1 MGKRKHLGQRQL
13 EVLKDLFGG
22 DLDEQK
28 VLAKHGVRRSTYNRW
43 LADEVFGERWRH
55 QVNALGRESEL
66 LLAKSSRTAAQ
77 RLVKLLKCKS
87 GEIARKACLDI
98 MRMPKEL
105 LSSEERGSEARESV
119 TVPYPEASRVWAV
132 LAEEAKKYRS
142 GGG

>member
-1 MGKRKHLGQRQL
+1 MGKRKQLSQRQL
-13 EVLKDLFGG
+13 DVLKDLFGS

-55 QVNALGRESEL
+55 HVNALGRQGEL
-66 LLAKSSRTAAQ
+66 LMAKSSCTAAE
-77 RLVKLLKCKS
+77 RLVELLECAS
-87 GEIARKACLDI
+87 GETARKACLDI

-105 LSSEERGSEARESV
+105 LSSEEDGSEARESV

-142 GGG
+142 EGG

>member
-1 MGKRKHLGQRQL
+1 MGKRKHLCQRQL
-13 EVLKDLFGG
+13 DVLRDLFES

-43 LADEVFGERWRH
+43 LAEEVFGQRWRH

-87 GEIARKACLDI
+87 GETARKTCLDI
-98 MRMPKEL
+98 MRTPKEL
-105 LSSEERGSEARESV
+105 LSSEEGGSEVRARV
-119 TVPYPEASRVWAV
+119 TVPYSESSKVWAA
-132 LAEEAKKYRS
+132 LAKAAKEDAAE
-142 GGG
+142 GG

>member
-13 EVLKDLFGG
+13 EVLKDLFSS

-87 GEIARKACLDI
+87 GEIARKACLDV
-98 MRMPKEL
+98 MRVPKEL
-105 LSSEERGSEARESV
+105 LSSKEGGSEAREPV
-119 TVPYPEASRVWAV
+119 TIPYAETSRVWAL
-132 LAEEAKKYRS
+132 LAKAAKEHRS